1 MKYNS
6 LELKAA
12 RARRGM
18 TQADVAR
25 KMGVSVTA
33 YTLKENGKRIFT
45 LPNIQKLAQFLNLE
59 PVEIQKIFFAN

>member
-1 MKYNS
+1 MRLNS

-12 RARRGM
+12 RARRGV

-25 KMGVSVTA
+25 ILGVSVGA

-45 LPNIQKLAQFLNLE
+45 LPNIQKLSQFLKLE
-59 PVEIQKIFFAN
+59 PLEIQRIFFAN

>member
-12 RARRGM
+12 RARRGV

-25 KMGVSVTA
+25 ILGVSVGA
-33 YTLKENGKRIFT
+33 YTLKENGKRVFT
-45 LPNIQKLAQFLNLE
+45 LPNVQQLSQYLNLE
-59 PVEIQKIFFAN
+59 PLEIQRIFFAN